1 MGQGVTQL
9 LISQS
14 KKFIFLHIPKTAGSS
29 LRSALA
35 EHTDLDTYALES
47 YPAKL
52 GGQAHMQQSYLLKS
66 GLWSDFQGY
75 YEFTVVREPLS
86 RLLAIY
92 NYSFGRRNTWSTITP
107 SKHGS
112 FARFAQRVRRTYQLR
127 PYDNLF
133 YHSQLEWLEQPLTG
147 RVNVYKFED
156 LINDTASLS
165 QSLGVDIY
173 LPHDNINENKLVT
186 MSDLSSQEIKYCLDF
201 LSEEY
206 DLLDYVKP

>member
-1 MGQGVTQL
+1 L

-29 LRSALA
+29 LRNALA
-35 EHTDLDTYALES
+35 EHTDLDTYRLES
-47 YPAKL
+47 YPTVL
-52 GGQAHMQQSYLLKS
+52 GGQGHMQQSYLLKS

-86 RLLAIY
+86 RLLGIY
-92 NYSFGRRNTWSTITP
+92 NYNFNRRNTWSTITP

-112 FARFAQRVRRTYQLR
+112 FARFAQHVKMTYQHR

-133 YHSQLEWLEQPLTG
+133 YHSQLEWLEQPLTD
-147 RVNVYKFED
+147 RVHVYKFED
-156 LINDTASLS
+156 LIKDITPLS
-165 QSLGVDIY
+165 QSLGLDIN

-206 DLLDYVKP
+206 DRLDYVKP